1 MRPVII
7 YWIVFAI
14 ILSIFLYFDI
24 KYDLLKD
31 SSTANKRPY
40 SYSRVQLAWWTLI
53 VLTSF
58 ITIFFSKGLIPTFDE
73 STLILLG
80 ISSATIISGRL
91 IDTSDQ
97 KDHSINRYQNNET
110 KGLILDLISDQNGA
124 SIHRLQSLL
133 FNLTFGIWMITT
145 VLNNLIDYS
154 INIDQIIPA
163 ITNKNLVLIGLSSA
177 TYAALKIPENSS
189 TQHSASQPENVQD
202 ESKTDNP
209 VKG

>member
-58 ITIFFSKGLIPTFDE
+58 ITIFFLN
-73 STLILLG
+73 ILVYFSVFSNA
-80 ISSATIISGRL
+80 IMGR
-91 IDTSDQ
+91 
-97 KDHSINRYQNNET
+97 Y
-110 KGLILDLISDQNGA
+110 G
-124 SIHRLQSLL
+124 
-133 FNLTFGIWMITT
+133 
-145 VLNNLIDYS
+145 
-154 INIDQIIPA
+154 
-163 ITNKNLVLIGLSSA
+163 
-177 TYAALKIPENSS
+177 
-189 TQHSASQPENVQD
+189 
-202 ESKTDNP
+202 
-209 VKG
+209 